1 MKVGDR
7 VKFNFAKKEIEGI
20 IWKLFEKTAY
30 IKVDF
35 PKDRGKILKRKIRDL
50 KTV

>member
-7 VKFNFAKKEIEGI
+7 VKFKFAKRELEGT

-35 PKDRGKILKRKIRDL
+35 PKDKGKILRKKIRDL
-50 KTV
+50 NPV

>member
-7 VKFNFAKKEIEGI
+7 VKFSFAKKEKEGVI
-20 IWKLFEKTAY
+20 YKLFEKTAY

-35 PKDRGKILKRKIRDL
+35 PKHKGKIIKRNVAQLKPA
-50 KTV
+50 